1 MSAAGENRNRF
12 RPMGGT
18 IGQMADDVS
27 GRPTIWRHREFL
39 LLWGG
44 QTVSEMGS
52 QVSVLALP
60 LVAVVVLHASAF
72 QVGLLSAAETC
83 AYLLVALPA
92 GAVVDRVAKRRL
104 MLWCNIAL
112 FVVMGSVPLAHAAGA
127 LTLAQLYGVALLSSV
142 LSVFFSVAYQSYLPV
157 LLGRDQLM
165 DGNGKLA
172 TTRSAAQIAGPS
184 LGAGLVTLVGAAGA
198 VTADALSFV
207 VSAGSLTA
215 IRTRE
220 PRRPRTEAGP
230 RPTLRQQ
237 IGEGLSYVGRDA
249 ILRNSVAFNGTAN
262 FFVIMVETLGPVFL
276 IRTLHLRPALVG
288 LLLALG
294 AVGGVAGGVAAQ
306 FLARKVGSARISWIA
321 MTLLSLPGLLIP
333 MAGHG
338 WSVLLFGCGWIS
350 WTFASTVAGVSLTS
364 YRQAACPPDML
375 GRVSAA
381 ARWVTWGTLPL
392 GGLVGGALASGLGVR
407 ATLWVAVAGGC
418 CAGLWLYFSPLRGM
432 RDIPVGDAGAA
443 LAAG

>member
-1 MSAAGENRNRF
+1 
-12 RPMGGT
+12 
-18 IGQMADDVS
+18 MADDN
-27 GRPTIWRHREFL
+27 GKRPPIWRHRDFL

-52 QVSVLALP
+52 QVTVLALP
-60 LVAVVVLHASAF
+60 LVAVVVLNATAF
-72 QVGLLSAAETC
+72 QVGLLATAETS

-92 GAVVDRVAKRRL
+92 GAIVDRVAKRRL
-104 MLWCNIAL
+104 MLWCNLAL
-112 FVVMGSVPLAHAAGA
+112 FLVIGSVPLVHAFGT
-127 LTLAQLYGVALLSSV
+127 LTLAQLYAVALVSSV
-142 LSVFFSVAYQSYLPV
+142 LSVFFSVAYQSFLPV

-172 TTRSAAQIAGPS
+172 ATRSVAQIAGPS

-198 VTADALSFV
+198 MTADALSFLL
-207 VSAGSLTA
+207 SAGSLTA

-220 PRRPRTEAGP
+220 THQPPADAGRRPS
-230 RPTLRQQ
+230 LLSQ
-237 IGEGLSYVGRDA
+237 IHEGLAYVARDP

-276 IRTLHLRPALVG
+276 IRTLHLRPGLVG

-294 AVGGVAGGVAAQ
+294 AVGGVVGGVSARS
-306 FLARKVGSARISWIA
+306 LARKVGSARISWIA

-333 MAGHG
+333 LAGSG
-338 WSVLLFGCGWIS
+338 WWVLLFGFGWIS
-350 WTFASTVAGVSLTS
+350 WTFASTVAGISLVS
-364 YRQAACPPDML
+364 YRQAACPPNMI

-381 ARWVTWGTLPL
+381 ARWITWGTLPL
-392 GGLVGGALASGLGVR
+392 GGLAGGALATALGVQT
-407 ATLWVAVAGGC
+407 TLWIAVSGGC

-432 RDIPVGDAGAA
+432 RDIPLGKPEPEPEPEPVGGKS
-443 LAAG
+443 